1 MHTQATNRPLL
12 AACLLWAASLVGA
25 VLPAIGA
32 GIPEPYNLVYGI
44 IKLGSATVTAADTK
58 VVVEARRFPTSTA
71 IASYRMGSRAAATNS
86 NGDAYYALQLSVEQK
101 VAGQNISTDA
111 SESGTVVYLTVLSD
125 GKVMDQVAYTMGGRG
140 TARQIDFGN
149 VDKDNDGL
157 PDGWEQAYLYGLD
170 SGPEDDPDR
179 DGETNKNEFLLGLNP
194 LVMDA
199 RHPADINP
207 ADGRLTIQEVSA
219 YYTAWRNGTNKWEQT
234 LANGTKVA
242 RGPVPIP
249 VEYVTRATY
258 IWERN
263 EKYTLNSK
271 SASSAPLWWV
281 PEATTGTGSVG
292 DEVAAVDAEPAVD
305 GSLAVLDLPKSRR
318 GAAVSSA
325 KSDKSLMRVITMAP
339 SAFTTGDLITVTND
353 VTILA
358 GLRTYAVEHYPPT
371 GWEVVGISTGGYYDS
386 VYKRV
391 KWGPFFDRQPRQLTY
406 TMKAIKGAKPV
417 DFVGLEGA
425 SAYDGIPVA
434 IEGQQS
440 IFILPGEERR
450 LVLQQGA
457 VLGRWTLR
465 GQPGRIY
472 ELNRST
478 NLSEW
483 LPVQQVSADS
493 AGTVEFTDDRALTET
508 SGYFMA
514 RELP

>member
-1 MHTQATNRPLL
+1 
-12 AACLLWAASLVGA
+12 
-25 VLPAIGA
+25 
-32 GIPEPYNLVYGI
+32 
-44 IKLGSATVTAADTK
+44 
-58 VVVEARRFPTSTA
+58 
-71 IASYRMGSRAAATNS
+71 
-86 NGDAYYALQLSVEQK
+86 
-101 VAGQNISTDA
+101 
-111 SESGTVVYLTVLSD
+111 
-125 GKVMDQVAYTMGGRG
+125 
-140 TARQIDFGN
+140 
-149 VDKDNDGL
+149 
-157 PDGWEQAYLYGLD
+157 
-170 SGPEDDPDR
+170 
-179 DGETNKNEFLLGLNP
+179 
-194 LVMDA
+194 MDA

-219 YYTAWRNGTNKWEQT
+219 YFTAWRNGTNKWEQT
-234 LANGTKVA
+234 LANGIKVA

-249 VEYVTRATY
+249 VEYVTRATF

-263 EKYTLNSK
+263 ETYTLNPK
-271 SASSAPLWWV
+271 AASSAPLWWV
-281 PEATTGTGSVG
+281 PETTTGTGSVG
-292 DEVAAVDAEPAVD
+292 DEVASVDAEPAVD

-318 GAAVSSA
+318 GVAASSG
-325 KSDKSLMRVITMAP
+325 KSDKSLMRVVTMAP
-339 SAFTTGDLITVTND
+339 SAFTTGDLVTVTND

-358 GLRTYAVEHYPPT
+358 GLRTYAVEHYPPA

-406 TMKAIKGAKPV
+406 TMKAVKAAKPV

-457 VLGRWTLR
+457 TLGRWTLR

-472 ELNRST
+472 ELSRST
-478 NLSEW
+478 NLSQW
-483 LPVQQVSADS
+483 LPVQQVPADS
-493 AGTVEFTDDRALTET
+493 TGTVEFTDDRALTET